1 MNPHRVVII
10 GGGFGGLYA
19 AIGLRKANVEVTLI
33 DKRNFHLFQPL
44 LYQVAT
50 GGLSPAN
57 IATPLRSIL
66 RKQKN
71 CKVVLGEVS
80 QIDANARVVYVGDNA
95 FTYDSLIVAA
105 GASHSYFGHD
115 DWEPLAPGLKT
126 IEDATTIRHRILA
139 AFEAA
144 ELESNPH
151 KRQALMTFVVV
162 GCGPTGV
169 ELSGALS
176 ELARHSLSREFRNI
190 DPAEAKIIMVDATD
204 RVLMPYPD
212 DLSAAALESLK
223 RLNINIMLKSTLTDV
238 QPEFATC
245 NTSDGIIQIP
255 THTVLWAAG
264 VKASTL
270 GQQLIEASGAAADR
284 VGRITVQPDLSLV
297 AHPEIFVI
305 GDMACSTHQT
315 GKPLPGIATVAMQQ
329 GRYVAD
335 GITRQLKGQSL
346 NPFHYQDYGS
356 MATIGRGS
364 AVAVLG
370 KRHFSG
376 LFAWLLWLFIHLMK
390 LARFENR
397 MLVLL
402 QWGWHYTTWNQ
413 AARLITMSPLIQS
426 GSEMQRPSTAQHE
439 KPHVVT

>member
-1 MNPHRVVII
+1 MNQHRVVII

-19 AIGLRKANVEVTLI
+19 AIALRKASVEVMLI
-33 DKRNFHLFQPL
+33 DRRNFHLFQPL

-71 CKVVLGEVS
+71 CQVVLGEVS
-80 QIDANARVVYVGDNA
+80 QIDANAKVVYVGEAA

-115 DWEPLAPGLKT
+115 EWEPLAPGLKT
-126 IEDATTIRHRILA
+126 IEDATNIRHRILA

-144 ELESNPH
+144 ELESDPK
-151 KRQALMTFVVV
+151 KREALMTFVVV

-176 ELARHSLSREFRNI
+176 ELARHSLTREFRNI
-190 DPAEAKIIMVDATD
+190 DPADAKIIMVDATD

-212 DLSAAALESLK
+212 DLSAVALESLK
-223 RLNINIMLKSTLTDV
+223 KLNINVMLNSTLTDV
-238 QPEFATC
+238 QPEFATF
-245 NTSDGIIQIP
+245 NTPNGIIQIA
-255 THTVLWAAG
+255 TQTVLWAAG
-264 VKASTL
+264 VKASVL

-284 VGRITVQPDLSLV
+284 TGRITVQPDLSLV
-297 AHPEIFVI
+297 AHTEIFVI
-305 GDMACSTHQT
+305 GDMACSTHQN

-329 GRYVAD
+329 GRYVAEV
-335 GITRQLKGQSL
+335 ITHRLKGHPL
-346 NPFHYQDYGS
+346 KPFHYHDYGS

-376 LFAWLLWLFIHLMK
+376 FFAWLLWLFIHLMK

-402 QWGWHYTTWNQ
+402 QWAWHYTTWNQ
-413 AARLITMSPLIQS
+413 AARLITMSPLVRRDTESQNPGNVGQKS
-426 GSEMQRPSTAQHE
+426 HN
-439 KPHVVT
+439 